1 MDRVN
6 RILEDKQYQLYVEKN
21 EAAEGKRIFCRHNM
35 AHFLDVARIAMLMN
49 VERALGIEKEVIYA
63 AALLHDIGRFAEYA
77 DGTPH
82 EEASAKLAPE
92 ILQRCGFADDE
103 ERLICQAIAS
113 HRDRTIAEECSLS
126 GILYLADKASRS
138 CHSCKART
146 LCKWSEEKKNMTI
159 KY

>member
-21 EAAEGKRIFCRHNM
+21 EAAEDKRIFCRHNM

-49 VERALGIEKEVIYA
+49 VERTLGIGEEIIYA

-92 ILQRCGFADDE
+92 ILQRCGFTDE
-103 ERLICQAIAS
+103 EEALICQAIAS
-113 HRDRTIAEECSLS
+113 HRDRTVAGESSLS
-126 GILYLADKASRS
+126 GILYLADKASRA

-146 LCKWSEEKKNMTI
+146 LCKWSEEKKNMII